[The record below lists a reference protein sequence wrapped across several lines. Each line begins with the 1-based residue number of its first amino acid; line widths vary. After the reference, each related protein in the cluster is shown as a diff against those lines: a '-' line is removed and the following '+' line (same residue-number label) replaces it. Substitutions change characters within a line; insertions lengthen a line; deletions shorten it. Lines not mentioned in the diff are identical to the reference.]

1 MTLRTKTII
10 LLAIITT
17 MALGVTGFFYLQF
30 LQQSIK
36 NSILSGVDAVA
47 QTTSESIARFLD
59 DSLRDARVASLA
71 IPVSALEKNDLP
83 TLEKRLGKLVEIFPK
98 FENGMFILDKNGRI
112 WVDYPTFP
120 QVRGVD
126 VSFREYFQ
134 RTMKEQR
141 GIIGVPYI
149 SKRTG
154 QPVLTFTALLRGSHH
169 QILGMLGCSVQ
180 ILSPNALGGL
190 RKTKIGKTGYI
201 YVYDKSR
208 LMILHPQDARV
219 LKRDVPPGVNRLF
232 DAAINGF
239 AGIGETVNSRGIAM
253 LLSLK
258 HIPGTDWIIGA
269 QQLQSEAYAPI
280 VQARR
285 NMLLGIFLAVIASV
299 CVGIIAVRRITQPLA
314 RLRQGV
320 LLLETSEHEGDRK
333 IKEVLA
339 DIRSSDEIGEL
350 AGAFQDISQKLQETL
365 ISLRRASNDWER
377 TFDAVPELI
386 AIIDDQNN
394 IVKINQAMAEKLGVK
409 VQEAVG
415 MKYQELFH
423 EPAAPT
429 PSSTLQPESGDD
441 LASIQEL
448 LQQKLGEDFLLSA
461 SPLKG
466 QHGELL
472 GSVFVARD
480 ISERRQAEEE
490 RGKLEA
496 QMLEVQKL
504 ESLGVLAGGI
514 AHDFNNLLMAIL
526 GNADLALYSL
536 SRTSPARP
544 SIEEIARASQ
554 RAADLCRQML
564 AYSGRGRFVVGRY
577 DLSEIVREMA
587 QMLEV
592 SISKKAVLRYSFASE
607 LPAVE
612 ADATQLR
619 QVIMNLI
626 TNASE
631 ALGDQNGVISLTTGV
646 MECDRSYLA
655 ESYLDD
661 KLPDGKYVF
670 LEVTDTGSGMDEETR
685 RRIFDPFFTTKFTG
699 RGLGLAVVLGIIRGH
714 QGAIQVYSE
723 SGKGTS
729 FKILLPALAWTP
741 EDQVP
746 ITIPSVPLSPGKT
759 VLLVDD
765 DDNVRRVGTKMLS
778 ILGFKVLT
786 AARGREA
793 LEIFRAGAQEIDC
806 VILDLTMPEMSG
818 DEVLRDLRHL
828 RQDVCV
834 ILSSGYNEQDVT
846 QKFVGKGLAGFIQK
860 PYNMEN
866 LRIILNRVLVSA

>member
-10 LLAIITT
+10 LLAVITT
-17 MALGVTGFFYLQF
+17 LALGVTGFFYLQF
-30 LQQSIK
+30 LQQSLK

-59 DSLRDARVASLA
+59 DSLRDARAAALA
-71 IPVSALEKNDLP
+71 LPVSALEKNDIP
-83 TLEKRLGKLVEIFPK
+83 TVEKRLKILVENFPK
-98 FENGMFILDKNGRI
+98 FENGMFILDKHGFLR
-112 WVDYPTFP
+112 VDYPSFP
-120 QVRGVD
+120 KIRGRNF
-126 VSFREYFQ
+126 SYREYFQ
-134 RTMKEQR
+134 RTMREQR

-154 QPVLTFTALLRGSHH
+154 QPVLTFTAVLRGSAN

-180 ILSPNALGGL
+180 ILSPSALGGL
-190 RKTKIGKTGYI
+190 RKTKIGKSGYI

-208 LMILHPQDARV
+208 LMILHPQDNRV

-232 DAAINGF
+232 DAALKGF
-239 AGIGETVNSRGIAM
+239 EGIGETVNSRGIPM

-280 VQARR
+280 AEARR
-285 NMLLGIFLAVIASV
+285 NLFLGILLAVIASI

-320 LLLETSEHEGDRK
+320 LLLETSEQEGGGK
-333 IKEVLA
+333 IKEVLS
-339 DIRSSDEIGEL
+339 DIRSSDEIGAL
-350 AGAFQDISQKLQETL
+350 AKAFQDISQKLQDTL
-365 ISLRRASNDWER
+365 ISLRRASHDWER

-386 AIIDDQNN
+386 AIIDDRNN

-415 MKYQELFH
+415 IKYHDLFH
-423 EPAAPT
+423 EPLA
-429 PSSTLQPESGDD
+429 STLSSATEKESDNG

-448 LQQKLGEDFLLSA
+448 LQKKLGPDFLLSA

-472 GSVFVARD
+472 GSVFVASD

-496 QMLEVQKL
+496 QMREVQKL

-526 GNADLALYSL
+526 GNADLALFSL
-536 SRTSPARP
+536 SPTSPARP

-577 DLSEIVREMA
+577 DLSEIVREMG

-592 SISKKAVLRYSFASE
+592 SVSKKAVLRYSFAEE

-631 ALGDQNGVISLTTGV
+631 AMGDQSGVISVATGV
-646 MECDRSYLA
+646 MECNRAYLA
-655 ESYLDD
+655 DSYLDD
-661 KLPDGKYVF
+661 KLPAGKYVF
-670 LEVTDTGSGMDEETR
+670 LEVTDTGAGMDEETR

-723 SGKGTS
+723 PGKGTS
-729 FKILLPALAWTP
+729 FKILLPAKDWTP
-741 EDQVP
+741 EDLA
-746 ITIPSVPLSPGKT
+746 PSTTSWAPLSPGKT
-759 VLLVDD
+759 ILLVDD
-765 DDNVRRVGTKMLS
+765 DDNVRRVGTKMLT
-778 ILGFKVLT
+778 ILGFNVLT

-793 LEIFRAGAQEIDC
+793 LEMFRTGGDGIDC

-818 DEVLRDLRHL
+818 EEVLRDLRQL
-828 RQDVCV
+828 RRNVCV

-860 PYNMEN
+860 PYTMDN
-866 LRIILNRVLVSA
+866 LRIILNRVLVST